1 MPRTHQD
8 RDCASDHDRES
19 VVRRLRLFPTRAIDI
34 HVTVCT
40 LEAPE
45 QYRSHRLAA
54 KLKVGECWQD
64 HDHIFFTSSWTQI
77 TPSEDVVDRLRAL
90 LKKAG
95 LPAIHFH
102 DLHHS
107 AGILLLTERFQEMLG
122 NRNSYMTIDNVCS
135 QHAKGCDQ
143 PLEYCS
149 GEEKEKDGK
158 HEVHVL

>member
-45 QYRSHRLAA
+45 QYRIHRLAA
-54 KLKVGECWQD
+54 KLKVDEYWQD
-64 HDHIFFTSSWTQI
+64 LDH
-77 TPSEDVVDRLRAL
+77 
-90 LKKAG
+90 
-95 LPAIHFH
+95 
-102 DLHHS
+102 
-107 AGILLLTERFQEMLG
+107 
-122 NRNSYMTIDNVCS
+122 RNSYMTIDNVCS

-149 GEEKEKDGK
+149 GEEEKDGK
-158 HEVHVL
+158 HEVHML

>member
-54 KLKVGECWQD
+54 KLKVDEYWQD
-64 HDHIFFTSSWTQI
+64 LDHICCTSIRTYL

-122 NRNSYMTIDNVCS
+122 HRNSYMTIDNVCS

-149 GEEKEKDGK
+149 GEKEKDGK